1 MKACARCGFAAGM
14 IALWSVLFG
23 KGYYLMEYLKLRLM
37 IYENK
42 LKEAYKSLINYLKTI
57 YLVECHKARM
67 F

>member
-1 MKACARCGFAAGM
+1 
-14 IALWSVLFG
+14 
-23 KGYYLMEYLKLRLM
+23 MEYLKLRLM